1 MQDNTE
7 KDEVRAPGA
16 QWWFESSRLSSR
28 VKSGARDRKGGARE
42 REREH
47 GLKALMTHQLR
58 FRGRALTR
66 NKHSTAQ
73 HAHVHRTSLRIES
86 STHTCTNRPF
96 A

>member
-1 MQDNTE
+1 MLDNTE

-58 FRGRALTR
+58 FRYWEG
-66 NKHSTAQ
+66 
-73 HAHVHRTSLRIES
+73 
-86 STHTCTNRPF
+86 TNS
-96 A
+96 